1 YVANVRISDWPAGM
15 RIQSGW
21 RPDAF
26 KTSLAVARDGSIE
39 PPGGIT
45 WPAWMSVPSILDD
58 SDARMACVDSNVHR
72 IMSRTARFI
81 FPPVAQNPSKT
92 LPTASRSLP
101 RPGNTR
107 TIQAAGVGSKDQN
120 THFSANCMILGS
132 RALLIW
138 PKM

>member
-1 YVANVRISDWPAGM
+1 MMRTGALSARSGYVANVRISDWPAGM

-45 WPAWMSVPSILDD
+45 CPAWISVVDD
-58 SDARMACVDSNVHR
+58 SDARMACGDRNVHR

-81 FPPVAQNPSKT
+81 FPPGLRT
-92 LPTASRSLP
+92 LTRLFRPRQDHSRGLEILERSRP
-101 RPGNTR
+101 REW
-107 TIQAAGVGSKDQN
+107 DQK
-120 THFSANCMILGS
+120 I
-132 RALLIW
+132 
-138 PKM
+138 K